1 MDIPFIDL
9 DAQEK
14 VIGKKLEGAVETV
27 LQHKKFINGPEV
39 SVFEESLAKFAN
51 VNNAITC
58 GSGTDALLL
67 PLMAIGVGEGDAVF
81 VPSFTFV
88 ATAEVVSLLK
98 ATPFFVDVD
107 MKTFNIDPEIFI
119 ELNESIQSEVLQL
132 LSIDSLIKIIKRLES
147 DNAIKILEN
156 LSKEV
161 KEKVLEKL
169 PPKDKFLLQEG
180 LSYPEDSAA
189 RIMQREFTAVPSNWT
204 VGQTIDY
211 LRENKDLPEEFLEIF
226 IVDNEFKPIGTVPSS
241 RVLRTSRDLKMNSIM
256 REMPVL
262 ISVNMDK
269 EEVGLTFENY
279 NLVSAGVVNKENK
292 LVGMITADDV
302 VTVVQEEAEE
312 DALRLAGVGDEEITD
327 SVMLKTKRRFNW
339 LLLNL
344 FTALLATW
352 VISFFG
358 ASIEQ
363 MVALAFLM
371 PIVASMGG
379 NAGMQT
385 LAVTIRAIATK
396 ELSKS
401 NFNRVV
407 GKEFLIGILNGII
420 FAIITAI
427 IVQLWFKELNLSIL
441 IGISMVLNMIVAG
454 LFGILV
460 PVSLKKLNI
469 DPALASSVFVTT
481 ITDVI
486 GFLSFLGLGSFYFLN

>member
-1 MDIPFIDL
+1 MTLLKSTGDKKVNL
-9 DAQEK
+9 DFNKE
-14 VIGKKLEGAVETV
+14 
-27 LQHKKFINGPEV
+27 FINTFSEKIL
-39 SVFEESLAKFAN
+39 SRDIQFINQTLKDLHESDVAN
-51 VNNAITC
+51 LIENLTNETRIKLIELE
-58 GSGTDALLL
+58 D
-67 PLMAIGVGEGDAVF
+67 
-81 VPSFTFV
+81 
-88 ATAEVVSLLK
+88 
-98 ATPFFVDVD
+98 
-107 MKTFNIDPEIFI
+107 FNLDSDIFI

-132 LSIDSLIKIIKRLES
+132 LSVDSIIKIIKRLES
-147 DNAIKILEN
+147 DDSIKILEN
-156 LSKEV
+156 LE
-161 KEKVLEKL
+161 KEKKDSILEKL
-169 PPKDKFLLQEG
+169 PPKDKFLLEEG

-189 RIMQREFTAVPSNWT
+189 RIMQREFTAVPNNWS

-211 LRENKDLPEEFLEIF
+211 LRENKDLPKEFLEIF
-226 IVDNEFKPIGTVPSS
+226 IVDNEFKPVGTVPSS
-241 RVLRTSRDLKMNSIM
+241 RVLRTPRDLKMSSIM
-256 REMPVL
+256 IEMPVL

-269 EEVGLTFENY
+269 EEVGHTFESY
-279 NLVSAGVVNKENK
+279 NLVSAGVVNKDNK

-327 SVMLKTKRRFNW
+327 SVIIKTKRRFNW

-352 VISFFG
+352 VISNFG

-385 LAVTIRAIATK
+385 LAVTIRAIAK
-396 ELSKS
+396 QELSTS

-407 GKEFLIGILNGII
+407 AKEFIIGVLNGII
-420 FAIITAI
+420 FAIITAV
-427 IVQLWFKELNLSIL
+427 IVQLWFKEINLSIL
-441 IGISMVLNMIVAG
+441 IGISMILNMIVAG

-460 PVSLKKLNI
+460 PVSLKKMNI

-486 GFLSFLGLGSFYFLN
+486 GFLSFLGLGSYYFLN